1 MFWPRAGLLGLFS
14 REKKTRVKN
23 WKLKVTKYKKTSKNT
38 KGYITILLNHFKI
51 FRKIINGRLELHV
64 KQALY

>member
-23 WKLKVTKYKKTSKNT
+23 WKLKVTKYKKTVKILKDTPQYFS
-38 KGYITILLNHFKI
+38 TISRF
-51 FRKIINGRLELHV
+51 LEKL
-64 KQALY
+64 